1 MQAYGAYC
9 LWKWKNDQAQLLFQ
23 RTLGQILFYP
33 PNVAGWPGGKNW
45 IDSSSLMLRLRI
57 PQILSANEILDIMP
71 KTDDDVQMG
80 MMEAGAKKLREA
92 VKGGTAKID
101 WVLVNK
107 VFEKVPRE
115 KLLDNI
121 TGTVLQTKAHV
132 ADTLLEKYVNNESR
146 ENFIKS
152 AIVNLMSTPEYQLC

>member
-1 MQAYGAYC
+1 
-9 LWKWKNDQAQLLFQ
+9 
-23 RTLGQILFYP
+23 
-33 PNVAGWPGGKNW
+33 
-45 IDSSSLMLRLRI
+45 MLRLRI